1 MKKALIALG
10 TVVIILIAL
19 IGGLVVAEQRAKVA
33 LESDVDDYLDG
44 CAITPDGID
53 VHGRPYLLY
62 AAQHTADLSY
72 VDLEPAKGTNKDQ
85 VLVHH
90 LVDGHADRLTRFI
103 TVDYPSGQVS
113 PVKNPDGSYTE
124 AATIDGEEVTFSA
137 RTDHSEGTDHGDDG
151 TRLEVLANGRQH
163 STMTLPRT
171 AEVRAVSAGDDGVI
185 VEIEYADPNCR

>member
-10 TVVIILIAL
+10 TIVIILIAL
-19 IGGLVVAEQRAKVA
+19 IGGLVVAEHRAKVA
-33 LESDVDDYLDG
+33 LEADVADYLDG
-44 CAITPDGID
+44 CSITPDAID

-137 RTDHSEGTDHGDDG
+137 RADHVDDG

-163 STMTLPRT
+163 SSMTLPRT

-185 VEIEYADPNCR
+185 VEIEYAHPNCR

>member
-10 TVVIILIAL
+10 TLAIILIAL
-19 IGGLVVAEQRAKVA
+19 LGGLVIAEKRAKVA
-33 LESDVDDYLDG
+33 LEADVADYLNG
-44 CAITPDGID
+44 CGITPDTID

-72 VDLEPAKGTNKDQ
+72 VDLEPSKGTNKDQ

-113 PVKNPDGSYTE
+113 PVKNPDDSYTE
-124 AATIDGEEVTFSA
+124 AATIDGEKVTFSA
-137 RTDHSEGTDHGDDG
+137 RTDNGDG
-151 TRLEVLANGRQH
+151 GIRLDVLANGQQH
-163 STMTLPRT
+163 SSMTLPRT
-171 AEVRAVSAGDDGVI
+171 AEVRAVSAGEDGVI
-185 VEIEYADPNCR
+185 VEIEYADANCG

>member
-10 TVVIILIAL
+10 TITVILIAL
-19 IGGLVVAEQRAKVA
+19 IGGLIVAEQRAKVE
-33 LESDVDDYLDG
+33 LEADVADYLDG

-72 VDLEPAKGTNKDQ
+72 VDLEPEEGSNKDQ

-113 PVKNPDGSYTE
+113 PVKNPDDSYTE
-124 AATIDGEEVTFSA
+124 TATIDGEETTFSA
-137 RTDHSEGTDHGDDG
+137 RTDNRDAD
-151 TRLEVLANGRQH
+151 TRLNVLANGQTH
-163 STMTLPRT
+163 SSMTLPRA

-185 VEIEYADPNCR
+185 VEIEYADPNCG

>member
-10 TVVIILIAL
+10 TIVIILIAL
-19 IGGLVVAEQRAKVA
+19 VGGLIVAEQRAKASLEADVA
-33 LESDVDDYLDG
+33 EYLDS
-44 CAITPDGID
+44 CAITPDRVD
-53 VHGRPYLLY
+53 VHGRPYLVY
-62 AAQHTADLSY
+62 AAQHTADLTY

-103 TVDYPSGQVS
+103 TFDYPSGTVR
-113 PVKNPDGSYTE
+113 PVKNADDSYTE
-124 AATIDGEEVTFSA
+124 VAEIDGEEVTFSA
-137 RTDHSEGTDHGDDG
+137 RTDPSDDG
-151 TRLEVLANGRQH
+151 TRLDVLANGRQH
-163 STMTLPRT
+163 ARFTLPRT

>member
-10 TVVIILIAL
+10 TIVIILIAL
-19 IGGLVVAEQRAKVA
+19 IGGFVVAEQRAKVA
-33 LESDVDDYLDG
+33 LEADVADYLDG
-44 CAITPDGID
+44 CSITPDAID

-103 TVDYPSGQVS
+103 SVDYPSGQVS

-137 RTDHSEGTDHGDDG
+137 RADHVDDG
-151 TRLEVLANGRQH
+151 THLDVLANGRQH
-163 STMTLPRT
+163 SSMTIPRT

-185 VEIEYADPNCR
+185 VEIEYAHPNCR

>member
-1 MKKALIALG
+1 LN
-10 TVVIILIAL
+10 
-19 IGGLVVAEQRAKVA
+19 
-33 LESDVDDYLDG
+33 G
-44 CAITPDGID
+44 CGITPDTID

-137 RTDHSEGTDHGDDG
+137 RTDHGDTRTTAATMAPVSRCSRTDGSTAPWLFPG
-151 TRLEVLANGRQH
+151 LPKCVPSAPATTVSSSRSNTR
-163 STMTLPRT
+163 TRT
-171 AEVRAVSAGDDGVI
+171 AAETQQG
-185 VEIEYADPNCR
+185 